1 MPTLLFSVWQFLVI
15 FTILPIES
23 VWCAVSQHTFIREE
37 TRLRMGRECRRPG
50 SAQEENGWTLP
61 WWQVILMVIAFSG
74 LGGGGGWGLSW
85 STQLVSHGTKFYIH
99 DHDMGGF
106 RCKYIYFDTGP
117 GPWTNEKV
125 VVVKKRGEGGTLG
138 NLIFDFIFQN
148 KFQRE
153 EYFVCMTFYTYSPL
167 DLCFT
172 WMYTNERKK
181 EDLLTPY

>member
-61 WWQVILMVIAFSG
+61 WWQVIFNGHCLFRPW
-74 LGGGGGWGLSW
+74 GGGCLSC

-106 RCKYIYFDTGP
+106 RCKNIYFDTGP

-125 VVVKKRGEGGTLG
+125 VVVKKKKKRGRGERWA

-172 WMYTNERKK
+172 WMYRTRGKRK
-181 EDLLTPY
+181 TC

>member
-61 WWQVILMVIAFSG
+61 WWQVILLVIASSG
-74 LGGGGGWGLSW
+74 FFGGGGCLSC
-85 STQLVSHGTKFYIH
+85 STQLGSHGTKFYIH

-117 GPWTNEKV
+117 PEPMKKWWLSK
-125 VVVKKRGEGGTLG
+125 KKRGGCRV
-138 NLIFDFIFQN
+138 NLIFHFIFQN